1 MLFGALTSFLC
12 PAQAQ
17 TRDRLGFGLIATASP
32 QVVLGQWQPLLD
44 DMAEALGLA
53 IEPRLYEDYAG
64 VIWAMAGG
72 PVQIACLGN
81 KTAIEAVD
89 RAGGEVA
96 FKAVEADG
104 RAGYNSLLLARAN
117 SGLRTVEDMFARAG
131 ELTYGDGDVNSTSG
145 HVIPGHYLFAP
156 RGLEPRT
163 VFRRVVQNNHEN
175 NFLGVAEGRIDVAT
189 GNSLNLAES
198 KARHPWA
205 ASAVQVIW
213 TSPLIPSDPIV
224 WRADLEPA
232 RKEAVRVFLRGYGRP
247 GPGKSPERVDR
258 EQAVLRGMSRAG
270 FQDSDNSQLRPVRRM
285 ELVRQ
290 RSRIL
295 ADAALPQAERLRRL
309 AAIDK
314 TLQALPEAVD

>member
-17 TRDRLGFGLIATASP
+17 TRDRLGFGLVATSAP
-32 QVVLGQWQPLLD
+32 GAVRDRWQPLLD
-44 DMAEALGLA
+44 DMAQALGLTVQPT
-53 IEPRLYEDYAG
+53 IYDDYAG
-64 VIWAMAGG
+64 VIWAMGNG
-72 PVQIACLGN
+72 DIQVACVGN
-81 KTAIEAVD
+81 KVAIEAVD

-104 RAGYNSLLLARAN
+104 RAGYNSLLLARAD

-131 ELTYGDGDVNSTSG
+131 ELTYGDGDINSTSG

-163 VFRRVVQNNHEN
+163 VFRRVVQNNHEE
-175 NFLGVAEGRIDVAT
+175 NFLGVAAGRLDVAT
-189 GNSLNLAES
+189 GNSLNLATS
-198 KARHPWA
+198 TARHPQA
-205 ASAVQVIW
+205 AAAVKVIW
-213 TSPLIPSDPIV
+213 TSPLIPSDPLV

-232 RKEAVRVFLRGYGRP
+232 RKAALRAFLLDYGRP
-247 GPGKSPERVDR
+247 GPDKAPERLNR
-258 EQAVLRGMSRAG
+258 EQTVLRGMARAG
-270 FQDSDNSQLRPVRRM
+270 FQACDNSHLLPVRRV